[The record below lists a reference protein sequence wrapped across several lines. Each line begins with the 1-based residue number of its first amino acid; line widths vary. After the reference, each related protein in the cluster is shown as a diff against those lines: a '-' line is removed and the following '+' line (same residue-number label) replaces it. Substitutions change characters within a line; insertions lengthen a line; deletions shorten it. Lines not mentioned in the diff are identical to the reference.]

1 MKNREVAVEL
11 CFHVRETMCAV
22 VPFLEKGQVLFMKQI
37 TTRPLDKTIKHQ
49 IFAGSNRQRNNQTFE
64 PE

>member
-1 MKNREVAVEL
+1 VQVSCTCTLNVVVEKKMKNCEVAVEL

-37 TTRPLDKTIKHQ
+37 TQ
-49 IFAGSNRQRNNQTFE
+49 
-64 PE
+64 